1 MQELRPNEKGG
12 RKFWTNERLIDL
24 ISDVNALYDQDNE
37 MMPSYGQIVEFFKI
51 TDIQLYQNKKHG
63 APLAAMTS
71 MGNLNW
77 VETAEKY
84 GKKII
89 PGKSQRINPNYIKAF
104 VRDLG
109 EHLAVLT
116 PPELYVLFQAQGIGR
131 KDEKYSRTFDLL
143 IDAVQNGEVKK

>member
-1 MQELRPNEKGG
+1 
-12 RKFWTNERLIDL
+12 
-24 ISDVNALYDQDNE
+24 
-37 MMPSYGQIVEFFKI
+37 MMPSYGQVVDFFKSTEI
-51 TDIQLYQNKKHG
+51 ELYKNKKAHS
-63 APLAAMTS
+63 ALAAMTS

-77 VETAEKY
+77 VETAEKFD
-84 GKKII
+84 KKII

-143 IDAVQNGEVKK
+143 IDA